1 MTDFAGQPATTVQ
14 PVLGVLE
21 ELEPESALEVQAE
34 KPVFKVSVQQAPTF
48 REPSKPPV
56 RLMQTGC

>member
-21 ELEPESALEVQAE
+21 EPESVLEVQAE